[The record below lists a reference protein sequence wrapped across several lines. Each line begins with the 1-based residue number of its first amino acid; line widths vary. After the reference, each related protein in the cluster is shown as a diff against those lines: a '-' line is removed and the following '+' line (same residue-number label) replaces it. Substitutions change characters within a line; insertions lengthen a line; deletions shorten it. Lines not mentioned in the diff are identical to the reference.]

1 MLSYMELTLKILQFE
16 GELGKKIAY
25 ELIVIESE

>member
-16 GELGKKIAY
+16 GELGKKIAD